1 MWRGYKKIFTVLTG
15 LLIVTSLFAAPVK
28 RTDDTKDVAEFW
40 NENDIKIVCNDI
52 INQVVRSPR
61 IDRFERDND
70 RAPVVIIG
78 RIENESSERIDTS
91 IVEKK
96 LENAIIN
103 SGVCEFIA
111 DRNQRDIL
119 HDELRYQSDHA
130 SSDTAKDID
139 EELGADFMLNGS
151 VKTVVEVGKK
161 ETQKTYH
168 VIVQMIDLQ
177 THRVVFSTEN
187 DEITKLYKNSKKKI

>member
-1 MWRGYKKIFTVLTG
+1 MKKIFTVLTG

-28 RTDDTKDVAEFW
+28 RTDDTKDLAEFW

-111 DRNQRDIL
+111 DRSQRDIL

-130 SSDTAKDID
+130 SADTAKDID

-187 DEITKLYKNSKKKI
+187 DEIKKLYKNSKKKI

>member
-1 MWRGYKKIFTVLTG
+1 MKK
-15 LLIVTSLFAAPVK
+15 LITIVSAFLVASLVFAAPVK
-28 RTDDTKDVAEFW
+28 RTDDTKDLAEFW
-40 NENDIKIVCNDI
+40 NENDIKIVCTDI
-52 INQVVRSPR
+52 INEVVRSPR

-78 RIENESSERIDTS
+78 RIENESNERIDTS

-111 DRNQRDIL
+111 DRSQRDIL

-130 SSDTAKDID
+130 SVDTAKEMD

-161 ETQKTYH
+161 QTQKTYH
-168 VIVQMIDLQ
+168 VVVQMIDLQ

-187 DEITKLYKNSKKKI
+187 DEITKLYKNTKKKI

>member
-1 MWRGYKKIFTVLTG
+1 MKKIFTVLTG

>member
-1 MWRGYKKIFTVLTG
+1 MKKIFTVLTG

-28 RTDDTKDVAEFW
+28 RTDDTKDLAEFW